1 MLKCVGVVTLHMAS
15 AQTDKM
21 ESGDLTS
28 TDKAILDVL
37 QENRETDG
45 PWGIATKG
53 RLVDETGFS
62 RNSVY
67 NRLSTLKEAG
77 HIELLHEGT
86 REFRFVSDP
95 REDG

>member
-1 MLKCVGVVTLHMAS
+1 MLKCVALVTLHMAS
-15 AQTDKM
+15 AQTDTM
-21 ESGDLTS
+21 DADDLTR

-37 QENRETDG
+37 QENRDTGG

-67 NRLSTLKEAG
+67 NRLSILKEGG
-77 HIELLHEGT
+77 HIELVHEGT

-95 REDG
+95 REG

>member
-1 MLKCVGVVTLHMAS
+1 MDAN
-15 AQTDKM
+15 
-21 ESGDLTS
+21 DLTE
-28 TDKAILDVL
+28 TDEAILDVL
-37 QENRETDG
+37 QRGKDAGG

-77 HIELLHEGT
+77 HIELIHEGT
-86 REFRFVSDP
+86 REFQFVSDP
-95 REDG
+95 RSD